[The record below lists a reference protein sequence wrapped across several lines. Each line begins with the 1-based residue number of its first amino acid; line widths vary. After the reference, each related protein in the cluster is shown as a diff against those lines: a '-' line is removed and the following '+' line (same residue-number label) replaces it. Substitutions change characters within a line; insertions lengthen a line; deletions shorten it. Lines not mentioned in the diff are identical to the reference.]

1 MQGGESG
8 HRFEGCMTTRK
19 YAGMTKCSSVT
30 ASRDLADLVRNNIL
44 QKLCKVPIGP
54 LKGNKKIRVSA
65 SPNNF

>member
-1 MQGGESG
+1 
-8 HRFEGCMTTRK
+8 MTTRK

-54 LKGNKKIRVSA
+54 LKGNKKLEYRQAKII
-65 SPNNF
+65 FDFH